1 MDAYI
6 LEHMN
11 EPLSL
16 TNFTVEADRRP
27 LVVFAARLHEEAFA
41 FFESAGFRD
50 RLRMAKSDGKPLLDD
65 LTILRLRLANA
76 SERER
81 FREVGDGKVVLFL
94 IGLDPE

>member
-1 MDAYI
+1 MPAPVDRTFGAI
-6 LEHMN
+6 AHPPVGDLVAH
-11 EPLSL
+11 
-16 TNFTVEADRRP
+16 VET
-27 LVVFAARLHEEAFA
+27 FA
-41 FFESAGFRD
+41 FYESANFRH

>member
-1 MDAYI
+1 MTIKA
-6 LEHMN
+6 N
-11 EPLSL
+11 TAKP
-16 TNFTVEADRRP
+16 
-27 LVVFAARLHEEAFA
+27 AR
-41 FFESAGFRD
+41 SGG
-50 RLRMAKSDGKPLLDD
+50 MAKSDGKPLLDD

>member
-1 MDAYI
+1 M
-6 LEHMN
+6 E

-41 FFESAGFRD
+41 FFESANFRD